1 MALNKLIRFLIVL
14 NLACATSIQ
23 TLSAQYRMTL
33 DEAIA
38 TSRSQSVMALEAKHS
53 FVSTYWAYRSYLA
66 SRLPSVTLYG
76 NLMNYDRSLTLLQS
90 YEDGTFKY
98 AETFNLQNSMGLQ
111 VSQNISLTGGRVFLY
126 SDLSRIDQFGVN
138 NKLTWYTQPVTMS
151 YIQPLFAYN
160 QFRWDKKIEP
170 LEYEK
175 GKRKYIEDMENLTIQ
190 TASAYFSLISATR
203 NYESSQM
210 NCENTGV
217 MRDIATERMKIGTV
231 TKDEYLQLELRAIKD
246 SLQVGECLVKMREAQ
261 MQLNSLL
268 GFDESVEILPVVEDY
283 LPEVVIDY
291 DLVLDKCLKNSTFSL
306 QNEINE
312 LQAESAVAKAKADR
326 GVTMSLNARLG
337 LSQTGSSLPDA
348 YKDLL
353 DQEVVGVSFSIP
365 IFDWGL
371 GKGKVQKA
379 RAAQEVVRAQTI
391 QSENDNR
398 RKLFVAVGQF
408 NTQRQQ
414 CIASKR
420 AMDVAAERYS
430 IIMEKFRSGTATVT
444 QLTDAQN
451 DSDEARTKYLSDLG
465 NFWNYYYTLRY
476 YTLYDFIKG
485 RDIDIDVTEMID

>member
-1 MALNKLIRFLIVL
+1 MQSYAANLRFGHCISTGKVVHCHIIAETMALNKLIRFLIVL

-111 VSQNISLTGGRVFLY
+111 VSQNISLTGGRVLLY

-190 TASAYFSLISATR
+190 TASAYF
-203 NYESSQM
+203 
-210 NCENTGV
+210 
-217 MRDIATERMKIGTV
+217 
-231 TKDEYLQLELRAIKD
+231 
-246 SLQVGECLVKMREAQ
+246 
-261 MQLNSLL
+261 
-268 GFDESVEILPVVEDY
+268 
-283 LPEVVIDY
+283 
-291 DLVLDKCLKNSTFSL
+291 
-306 QNEINE
+306 
-312 LQAESAVAKAKADR
+312 
-326 GVTMSLNARLG
+326 
-337 LSQTGSSLPDA
+337 
-348 YKDLL
+348 
-353 DQEVVGVSFSIP
+353 
-365 IFDWGL
+365 
-371 GKGKVQKA
+371 
-379 RAAQEVVRAQTI
+379 
-391 QSENDNR
+391 
-398 RKLFVAVGQF
+398 
-408 NTQRQQ
+408 
-414 CIASKR
+414 
-420 AMDVAAERYS
+420 
-430 IIMEKFRSGTATVT
+430 
-444 QLTDAQN
+444 
-451 DSDEARTKYLSDLG
+451 
-465 NFWNYYYTLRY
+465 
-476 YTLYDFIKG
+476 
-485 RDIDIDVTEMID
+485 

>member
-1 MALNKLIRFLIVL
+1 MQSYAANLRFGHCISTGKVVHCHIIAETMALNKLIRFLIVL

-111 VSQNISLTGGRVFLY
+111 VSQNISLTGGRVLLY

-203 NYESSQM
+203 NYESSLM

-326 GVTMSLNARLG
+326 GVTMSPC
-337 LSQTGSSLPDA
+337 GSPA
-348 YKDLL
+348 
-353 DQEVVGVSFSIP
+353 
-365 IFDWGL
+365 
-371 GKGKVQKA
+371 
-379 RAAQEVVRAQTI
+379 
-391 QSENDNR
+391 
-398 RKLFVAVGQF
+398 
-408 NTQRQQ
+408 
-414 CIASKR
+414 
-420 AMDVAAERYS
+420 
-430 IIMEKFRSGTATVT
+430 KFRV
-444 QLTDAQN
+444 
-451 DSDEARTKYLSDLG
+451 
-465 NFWNYYYTLRY
+465 
-476 YTLYDFIKG
+476 
-485 RDIDIDVTEMID
+485 